1 MKATKLADF
10 FDKVKDQ
17 AVVELGGDMTL
28 ETSDLKWK
36 RRREHPEKSGEKYL
50 GWGLYTY
57 VAAHARAPE
66 RVRHAPAP
74 HGTARC
80 QNFQRLPQLAGPQED
95 TAHHLVRWFTP

>member
-1 MKATKLADF
+1 MS
-10 FDKVKDQ
+10 
-17 AVVELGGDMTL
+17 L
-28 ETSDLKWK
+28 EISVLKWK
-36 RRREHPEKSGEKYL
+36 RRWEDLEKMGEKYL

-80 QNFQRLPQLAGPQED
+80 QNFQRLPQPAGPQGD
-95 TAHHLVRWFTP
+95 SAHHLVRWFTP